1 MKEISTTSRASISG
15 ELISAQEFAELLP
28 DCSSQTVY
36 RWAKSGKIPF
46 IVLPSGR
53 KYFRRRDALEILR
66 PVQGNFTALKSE
78 REVG

>member
-1 MKEISTTSRASISG
+1 MKEIPVDCKSSISN

-36 RWAKSGKIPF
+36 RWAKDGKIPF

-53 KYFRRRDALEILR
+53 KFFRRRDALEILQ
-66 PVQGNFTALKSE
+66 PVQGDLTVFKSG